1 MHPQHVPLPLS
12 SHQMFFAERCEDLV
26 IIGSTVTANLPVLQH
41 WWSAA
46 PEQASA
52 HSKHPDTR
60 PFGLADAL
68 YESVRSQPNPASH
81 FVQRGCAN
89 QHVQRSDAATE

>member
-1 MHPQHVPLPLS
+1 
-12 SHQMFFAERCEDLV
+12 MFFPERCEDLV

-46 PEQASA
+46 PERALSA
-52 HSKHPDTR
+52 LSKDDDER

-68 YESVRSQPNPASH
+68 YQSVRPIPRPAL
-81 FVQRGCAN
+81 
-89 QHVQRSDAATE
+89 HVSLRSEHGRQQK

>member
-81 FVQRGCAN
+81 LYSEGVPTNTYR
-89 QHVQRSDAATE
+89 